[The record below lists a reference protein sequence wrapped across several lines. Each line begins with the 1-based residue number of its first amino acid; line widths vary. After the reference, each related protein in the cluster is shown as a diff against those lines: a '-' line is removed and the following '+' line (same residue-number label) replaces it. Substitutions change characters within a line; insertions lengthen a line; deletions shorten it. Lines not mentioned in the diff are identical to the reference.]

1 MVFDVTLLLGQNSTL
16 EYDSN
21 GDILEKTIDSNSAT
35 YSIPNN
41 KVGKFTVIKD
51 PIVNHINLYAIE
63 LFDLPMDIIIGF
75 KANIISAIIVRI
87 GDGYTGEV
95 KNFNL
100 HKIFIRPITLLE
112 QDVQQDKVQNDIIVK
127 GISLTANAILL
138 DSSFGA
144 ELEDI
149 RDYQDAQAINM
160 NPADSTIDYTTS
172 AKVSYTDADK
182 QVNQNVRNFN
192 PGNIRK
198 TNINWAGELSTSS
211 AFEKFATPELGF
223 RAMAKNILAK
233 RSAGKTTLS
242 ELIAVWAPPTD
253 GNDTS
258 EYIRMVSKYTGVN
271 PGDQYSDADIPNIM
285 RAMSWIEGDNTEK
298 FYTNEMI
305 NTGAKMAGLNST
317 VSSNVDMN
325 NLNYK
330 YGSGTPPITG
340 TNVNRAVNTFSNTK
354 GADLLNAILQRMKE
368 KYNIEVNLS
377 AMMGTLKSNFLYK
390 TISLPG
396 ITTLELL
403 KKIHKEYPA
412 YYMEVPWILDDMK
425 GTTDPNS
432 IGKTW
437 YTEIG
442 ILNINS
448 LNVKSIWDNGFTKNK
463 SALYSFFHMASQRLY
478 YPENRDRIDASTF
491 VFKELPTGI
500 ETIFPAESSMEI
512 ASVPDPSA
520 TTQNSVGINK
530 LKINTHK
537 TIHTEAAYT
546 AEEFKKRLDLFK
558 KHVYANP
565 QIVKCII
572 KSDDP
577 NFIEFGYAYTFD
589 QYKLNKITPYKIK
602 MEFHNVNDE
611 FHLTYETDFYKGI
624 DIVQS

>member
-21 GDILEKTIDSNSAT
+21 GDILEKSIDSNSAT
-35 YSIPNN
+35 FSVPNN

-51 PIVNHINLYAIE
+51 PVINHINLYAIE
-63 LFDLPMDIIIGF
+63 LFDLPLDIIAAF
-75 KANIISAIIVRI
+75 KANIVSAIIIRI
-87 GDGYTGEV
+87 GEGYTGEI

-100 HKIFIRPITLLE
+100 HKIFMRPITILE
-112 QDVQQDKVQNDIIVK
+112 QDVQKDRVLNDIVVK
-127 GISLTANAILL
+127 GISLTANAVLL

-160 NPADSTIDYTTS
+160 NKADTTIDYTTS
-172 AKVSYTDADK
+172 AKTSYTDSDTS
-182 QVNQNVRNFN
+182 VNQNVRNFN

-198 TNINWAGELSTSS
+198 TNINWAGEVNTTS

-223 RAMAKNILAK
+223 RAMAKNIQAK
-233 RSAGKTTLS
+233 RAKGKTTLS
-242 ELIAVWAPPTD
+242 ELISVWAPPTD

-258 EYIRMVSKYTGVN
+258 EYVRMVSKYTGVN
-271 PGDQYSDADIPNIM
+271 PNDEYTDADIPNIM
-285 RAMSWIEGDNTEK
+285 KAMSWIEGDNTEN

-305 NTGAKMAGLNST
+305 NTGAKMAGIDST
-317 VSSNVDMN
+317 VSSSININ

-330 YGSGTPPITG
+330 YGSGTPPVTG
-340 TNVNRAVNTFSNTK
+340 TNVNRAINTFSNIK
-354 GADLLNAILQRMKE
+354 GTDLLNAILQRMKE
-368 KYNIEVNLS
+368 KYNIEVNLT
-377 AMMGTLKSNFLYK
+377 AMMGMIKSNFLYK
-390 TISLPG
+390 NISLPG

-425 GTTDPNS
+425 GTSDVNS

-437 YTEIG
+437 YTELG

-448 LNVKSIWDNGFTKNK
+448 LNVKSIWDTAFTKNK
-463 SALYSFFHMASQRLY
+463 SALFSFFHTESVRLY
-478 YPENRDRIDASTF
+478 YPETRDRIDAQTF

-500 ETIFPAESSMEI
+500 ETVFKSTSTMEL
-512 ASVPDPSA
+512 ASVPDPAA
-520 TTQNSVGINK
+520 TTQDSVGINK
-530 LKINTHK
+530 LKINTHR
-537 TIHTEAAYT
+537 TIQTEAAYT

-602 MEFHNVNDE
+602 MEFHNVNDR
-611 FHLTYETDFYKGI
+611 FQLTYEVDFYKGI
-624 DIVQS
+624 DIAQS